1 MSNQDR
7 SLDQP
12 EEFQRALSEGAWL
25 LRQNRPQE
33 AADRLLP
40 LYEIAP
46 HNPDVAINLGGAYI
60 LQGKWNKAERVLS
73 RAAQLHPD
81 NVLIWINLGA
91 AHLGRLELSGPQQQ
105 ERAIRAYERAL
116 ELDPSAPNVHY
127 HLGLIYKDRGDLER
141 AVMAFAQALSV
152 DPADA
157 DAQYWLKQLERRR
170 AELIAA
176 EADAGASGA
185 TEPTD
190 LDTITDLGLDDFADA
205 PSDGL
210 GDGLGDGGDR
220 L

>member
-1 MSNQDR
+1 MTN
-7 SLDQP
+7 LDQP

-33 AADRLLP
+33 ATERLLP
-40 LYEIAP
+40 LYEVAP
-46 HNPDVAINLGGAYI
+46 THPDVAINLGGAYI

-116 ELDPSAPNVHY
+116 ELDPQAPNVHY

-141 AVMAFAQALSV
+141 ASAAFQQALRVNS
-152 DPADA
+152 ADA
-157 DAQYWLKQLERRR
+157 DAEQWLAWIGRRR
-170 AELIAA
+170 AELAA
-176 EADAGASGA
+176 EAEADQSPAGDEGEGA
-185 TEPTD
+185 
-190 LDTITDLGLDDFADA
+190 
-205 PSDGL
+205 
-210 GDGLGDGGDR
+210 
-220 L
+220 